1 MGITLLTIKT
11 ESADLVVDEFGH
23 AILFIPDQEHPYA
36 QVFEIN
42 RLHIEKVMELLPN
55 DFEEEQTHL

>member
-11 ESADLVVDEFGH
+11 EAADLVVDESGR
-23 AILFIPDQEHPYA
+23 ALLFIPDQEHPWA

-42 RLHIEKVMELLPN
+42 HLHIEKVMELQADDPT
-55 DFEEEQTHL
+55 EE